1 MRNLKKIEFDNNQ
14 TKIRVQNEAKITI
27 ISILAISKFNLII
40 FNKTKQKKV
49 LYVLDQEQNNQIC
62 FYFIQITSPHF

>member
-1 MRNLKKIEFDNNQ
+1 VRNLKKIEFDNNQ

-27 ISILAISKFNLII
+27 ISILAISNFNLII

-49 LYVLDQEQNNQIC
+49 LYVLGQEQNNQIC

>member
-1 MRNLKKIEFDNNQ
+1 VRNLKQIEFDNNQ

-27 ISILAISKFNLII
+27 ISILAISNFNLII

-49 LYVLDQEQNNQIC
+49 LYVLGQEQNNQIC